1 MHQSSKLNHE
11 GLSPSRPTL
20 EIKICRNRDSMT
32 VSIDGEHDVED
43 LVYNFLSMAQALDF
57 TEEEIMKTLKT
68 VCND

>member
-1 MHQSSKLNHE
+1 
-11 GLSPSRPTL
+11 
-20 EIKICRNRDSMT
+20 MT

-43 LVYNFLSMAQALDF
+43 LIYNFLSMAQALDF

>member
-1 MHQSSKLNHE
+1 
-11 GLSPSRPTL
+11 
-20 EIKICRNRDSMT
+20 MT

-43 LVYNFLSMAQALDF
+43 LIYNFLSMAHALDF